1 MYKAALP
8 FPVLPGKDANQV
20 ARALKGDPAGY
31 AESRR
36 NLGITMERAYEM
48 VTPMG
53 TFLVVYFEGDRT
65 FEETSADVA
74 RSNHPIDLAFVA
86 AVKEVHGIDIT
97 QPPPPGPPAELL
109 ADYVDD
115 SVSARKRG
123 LAFCVPLIPGADEIG
138 RAFTKEAYTTRLD
151 ELTASRRALGV
162 TRESVTL
169 STAPDG
175 SQIAGIYFEADH
187 PVAANRGWAE
197 SRSEY
202 DVWFKEQLKRVFI
215 PGIDFNVPLPPI
227 NEVFDSQEF
236 LVAR

>member
-1 MYKAALP
+1 MYKATLP
-8 FPVLPGKDANQV
+8 FPVLPGKDANLV
-20 ARALKGDPAGY
+20 ARALKEDPAGY

-36 NLGITMERAYEM
+36 ALGITMERAYEM

-53 TFLVVYFEGDRT
+53 TFLVVYFEGDRP
-65 FEETSADVA
+65 FEETSAEVA
-74 RSNHPIDLAFVA
+74 RSSHPVDLAFVA
-86 AVKEVHGIDIT
+86 AIKEVHGIDIT

-115 SVSARKRG
+115 ASTSRKRG
-123 LAFCVPLIPGADEIG
+123 LAFCVPVLPGADEIG
-138 RAFTKEAYTTRLD
+138 RAFTKEAYVTRRD

-169 STAPDG
+169 VTAPDG
-175 SQIAGIYFEADH
+175 SQVAGVYVEADH

-197 SRSEY
+197 SRSEF
-202 DVWFKEQLKRVFI
+202 DVWFKDELKRIFI
-215 PGIDFNVPLPPI
+215 PDIDFNVPLPPI
-227 NEVFDSQEF
+227 TEVFDSQEF